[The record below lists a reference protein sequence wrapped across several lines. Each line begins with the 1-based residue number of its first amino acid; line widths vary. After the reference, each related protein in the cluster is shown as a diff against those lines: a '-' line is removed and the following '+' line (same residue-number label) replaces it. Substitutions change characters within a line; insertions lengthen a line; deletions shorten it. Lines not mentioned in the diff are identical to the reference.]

1 MLLSALRSTFPAH
14 RPQTEADFMTT
25 LFGRTDSL
33 GNSGNYLQYFLTP
46 EVAAVFCT
54 GESTFDLSTI
64 DQGKIIVTTMP
75 QKFQTER
82 R

>member
-1 MLLSALRSTFPAH
+1 
-14 RPQTEADFMTT
+14 MTP

-33 GNSGNYLQYFLTP
+33 WNLGNYLHYFVTP
-46 EVAAVFCT
+46 EVVEVFCT

-75 QKFQTER
+75 QKVQTER